1 MQENVQGKKTA
12 IYQLALMGVMTALIC
27 ILGPMSLTLPF
38 TPVPISLTNL
48 VIYLTVWLL
57 GWRLG
62 TVSYLVY
69 LLLGLA
75 GLPVFSAFTGGPGK
89 LFGPTGGY
97 LFGFIFMA
105 ILCGFFVERWKG
117 WPMRLM
123 GMVLGTLVAYLF
135 GTIWLAYVAGMNF
148 QAALGAGVIP
158 FIPGDLAKI
167 LIILLAAPPIEAR
180 LRRAGLL

>member
-1 MQENVQGKKTA
+1 
-12 IYQLALMGVMTALIC
+12 MGVMTALTC
-27 ILGPMSLTLPF
+27 ILGPLSITLPF

-57 GWRLG
+57 GWRMG

-105 ILCGFFVERWKG
+105 IICGLFHEKWNS
-117 WPMRLM
+117 WIMRLL
-123 GMVLGTLVAYLF
+123 GMVLGTLVAYIF
-135 GTIWLAYVAGMNF
+135 GTIWLAYVAGMHF
-148 QAALGAGVIP
+148 RAALGAGVLP

-167 LIILLAAPPIEAR
+167 LIILLAAPMIEVR
-180 LRRAGLL
+180 LKRAGLM